1 MCWEDSVLFI
11 AVHLWFGG
19 QANGR
24 LCQITFCVR
33 SPEKFSSACHTEE
46 SPEESE
52 HTLENLKWWQPRARA
67 NLNSD
72 FQVALLS
79 LAPACNPAHWPR
91 LGAPQSI
98 QLSLWVEVVAWVEM
112 RSKSWEP
119 STDVHQVKSAF
130 TQWSLGTSG
139 PSFEDPHTQKSLPS
153 LLTLLSVC
161 PSVFCLY
168 FLLKD
173 FKIK

>member
-79 LAPACNPAHWPR
+79 LVPACNPAHWPR

-112 RSKSWEP
+112 RSKSWESNSALHRCP
-119 STDVHQVKSAF
+119 PGEICFHPVESWHLRTLIWRSTYPEVS
-130 TQWSLGTSG
+130 SL
-139 PSFEDPHTQKSLPS
+139 PPHTPFCLSFCLLPLLPS
-153 LLTLLSVC
+153 
-161 PSVFCLY
+161 
-168 FLLKD
+168 
-173 FKIK
+173 